1 MNSVSS
7 LPAPHQSD
15 QTRPKT
21 WAVALAFAVLTY
33 VLIYTMNYALTIG
46 ALDFSVYRN
55 GAMTVFNNEGFD
67 KELYVIDLLRLGPDF
82 SLPFTYPPFAALL
95 FVPIAFIPK
104 WLGVVLMMLLA
115 YSVALWLSV
124 IIFDYAQQRDRKLPF
139 QDSLGRTGTIVLLLA
154 VILWSAPWLRGLNLV
169 QINPLI
175 MLLVLWDFLR
185 PATRVPR
192 GVLIGIA
199 GGIKLTPL
207 AFGLILLMRK
217 DFKGVITLG
226 LSFLA
231 TVGIGFLLL
240 PGEAVEFW
248 TSAVSDPSRVGNI
261 NYLDNISIQGWLMH
275 FGLTGVALKALH
287 YGLILALMVGVALMV
302 PILEKHKMTLS
313 QIALNA
319 FLMVSIS
326 PISWSHHNTW
336 LPLLVAVLW
345 IDAFPVFFSKAS
357 DGVRSAAQILA
368 WIGGIG
374 LYAGPMWIGS
384 RLHGSNDELD
394 YIAQSHLVVST
405 LPIIAMFITVC
416 LWIGVGLKHRREI

>member
-1 MNSVSS
+1 M
-7 LPAPHQSD
+7 
-15 QTRPKT
+15 
-21 WAVALAFAVLTY
+21 
-33 VLIYTMNYALTIG
+33 
-46 ALDFSVYRN
+46 
-55 GAMTVFNNEGFD
+55 
-67 KELYVIDLLRLGPDF
+67 
-82 SLPFTYPPFAALL
+82 
-95 FVPIAFIPK
+95 
-104 WLGVVLMMLLA
+104 
-115 YSVALWLSV
+115 
-124 IIFDYAQQRDRKLPF
+124 
-139 QDSLGRTGTIVLLLA
+139 
-154 VILWSAPWLRGLNLV
+154 
-169 QINPLI
+169 
-175 MLLVLWDFLR
+175 
-185 PATRVPR
+185 
-192 GVLIGIA
+192 
-199 GGIKLTPL
+199 
-207 AFGLILLMRK
+207 
-217 DFKGVITLG
+217 
-226 LSFLA
+226 
-231 TVGIGFLLL
+231 
-240 PGEAVEFW
+240 
-248 TSAVSDPSRVGNI
+248 
-261 NYLDNISIQGWLMH
+261 
-275 FGLTGVALKALH
+275 KALH